1 MLDFGTLTG
10 GPLPGAGQRPY
21 VGGMGMLSYERRRA
35 EIIDQTA
42 LLVSAIE
49 DCDLGKQVPSC
60 PDWSVNQLLR
70 HLGYAFRW
78 ADEMIRERQ
87 PGVDVS
93 RNKAMDVSAYSGE
106 TAAELGPWLLEG
118 ASSLA
123 EALAAVRE
131 DEPIAMFDPRV
142 PGPGMWSRRMVHET
156 VIHRWDAQT
165 ALGLPF
171 TLDPEVARDTLAE
184 WTAMALPY
192 AFLRWPAETAPLLGE
207 GHTVHLHATDA
218 DAEWVIDFTGQAPV
232 VREGHEK
239 AAVALRGP
247 VFDLV
252 LAVYRRRSLDGLE
265 VFGDAELLDL
275 FLDRVRF

>member
-10 GPLPGAGQRPY
+10 GPLPGTGQRPY
-21 VGGMGMLSYERRRA
+21 VGGMGMLSYERHCA
-35 EIIDQTA
+35 EIVNQTS
-42 LLVSAIE
+42 LLVSAL
-49 DCDLGKQVPSC
+49 DGFDLGKQVPHC

-87 PGVDVS
+87 PGVDIS
-93 RNKAMDVSAYSGE
+93 RNKAQAVSSYSGE
-106 TAAELGPWLLEG
+106 TIDELGPWLIEG
-118 ASSLA
+118 ASSLV
-123 EALAAVRE
+123 EALGAVSP
-131 DEPIAMFDPRV
+131 DEPIASFDPRV
-142 PGPGMWSRRMVHET
+142 PGPRMWSRRMTHEAA
-156 VIHRWDAQT
+156 IHRWDAQT

-171 TLDPEVARDTLAE
+171 ELDPEVARDTLAE

-192 AFLRWPAETAPLLGE
+192 SFLRWPEETAPLLGP

-218 DAEWVIDFTGQAPV
+218 DAEWVIDFTGSAPV

-247 VFDLV
+247 LFDLV
-252 LAVYRRRSLDGLE
+252 LTVYRRRSLDGLE
-265 VFGDAELLDL
+265 VFGDRELLDL